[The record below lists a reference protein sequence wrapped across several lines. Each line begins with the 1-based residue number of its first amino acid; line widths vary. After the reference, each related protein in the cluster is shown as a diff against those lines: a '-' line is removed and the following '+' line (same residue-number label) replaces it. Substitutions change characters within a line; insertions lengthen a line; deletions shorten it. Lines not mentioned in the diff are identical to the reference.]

1 MRPAPP
7 RPARVLC
14 LGGGYAA
21 LGLQRGLRRALAR
34 DVELTVVDQNNFLTF
49 HGIVP
54 EMLTGKIQPGQIIN
68 ASRRIF
74 RRSRFL
80 CARIE
85 VIDVDRRTVTVSRS
99 LDGQQYDLEYDHLVV
114 ALGSVDDLSRYSG
127 IAEHAFKLKSY
138 ADCFRLR
145 QHIVRMLEL
154 ADVESDA
161 EERRR
166 LLTFVIAGGN
176 FAGVEV
182 ATELDEYFPLVCR
195 REFPHIRPEEI
206 RIVIVHSEPRLLPEL
221 DARHPRLVDYVD
233 RLVRGMAGIDVR
245 RRCRVEAA
253 TASEVVVTGGERVQA
268 RTLISCTGSA
278 PNPLVAQLPFARN
291 HQGRLLADQ
300 HLHVVGQSDVWT
312 AGDCA
317 AIPHPDGGLYPPL
330 FLYAQAAG
338 RVIAANILRTLDGR
352 ALKVF
357 ASRGIGDACALGR
370 RRAAGHLRGIEITG
384 FPAWLIWRACVLYFV
399 PTWDRRLRLL
409 FDWATWPLVGRDI
422 VSLESQENL
431 GLRAAIYEPGQVIIQ
446 QRDFG
451 RTMYII
457 QEGQVEVAVEQ
468 DGSER
473 ILGVLGPGDHFGEV
487 AVFQHVR
494 RTASVR
500 ARTRVRLLELQ
511 RDAALSLHRALDSPT
526 PLGEQPVI
534 KAVN

>member
-1 MRPAPP
+1 
-7 RPARVLC
+7 VLC

-21 LGLQRGLRRALAR
+21 LGLQRGLRGSLAR
-34 DVELTVVDQNNFLTF
+34 DVELTVVDQNNFLCF

-74 RRSRFL
+74 RGSRFL
-80 CARIE
+80 CARVE
-85 VIDVDRRTVTVSRS
+85 AIDVDRRTVTVSRS
-99 LDGQQYDLEYDHLVV
+99 LDGQQHDLEYEHLVV
-114 ALGSVDDLSRYSG
+114 ALGCVDDLSRYSG
-127 IAEHAFKLKSY
+127 IAEHAFKLKTY

-182 ATELDEYFPLVCR
+182 ATELDEYFPVVCR
-195 REFPHIRPEEI
+195 REFRRIRPEEI

-233 RLVRGMAGIDVR
+233 RVVRGMARVQVR
-245 RRCRVEAA
+245 CGCRVEAA
-253 TASEVVVTGGERVQA
+253 TPSEVVVTGAERVQT
-268 RTLISCTGSA
+268 RTLISCTGTA
-278 PNPLVAQLPFARN
+278 PNPLVGQLPFARN
-291 HQGRLLADQ
+291 HQGRLLADE
-300 HLHVVGQSDVWT
+300 HLRVVGRSDVWT

-330 FLYAQAAG
+330 FFYAQSAG

-352 ALKVF
+352 PLKAY
-357 ASRGIGDACALGR
+357 ASRGLGDACAVGR

-384 FPAWLIWRACVLYFV
+384 FPAWLVWRACVLYFT

-409 FDWATWPLVGRDI
+409 CDWAVWPFVGRDI
-422 VSLESQENL
+422 VSLEPLENL
-431 GLRAAIYEPGQVIIQ
+431 GLQAAIYEPGQVIVR
-446 QRDFG
+446 QRDIG

-457 QEGQVEVAVEQ
+457 QEGQVEVVVDQ
-468 DGSER
+468 DGGEK
-473 ILGVLGPGDHFGEV
+473 ILGVLGPGDHFGEA
-487 AVFQHVR
+487 AVFQGVR
-494 RTASVR
+494 RTATVR

-511 RDAALSLHRALDSPT
+511 RETALSLNRAFDSPGT
-526 PLGEQPVI
+526 LRQQPVV